1 MNSELLKK
9 YLGVPLVIQL
19 KQPLVGVFVKV
30 QEKGPHFAD
39 KTTAQWIPQPAA
51 SAGGAPEATQIL
63 QMAVISEIDEAMGCC
78 EVQWMSIAQ
87 SPRGIIA
94 TLMDLDNISAVTRV
108 VSVTEPEAPSRIIT
122 G

>member
-1 MNSELLKK
+1 MNSALLKK

-30 QEKGPHFAD
+30 QEKAPHFSD
-39 KTTAQWIPQPAA
+39 KATAQWIPQPAT
-51 SAGGAPEATQIL
+51 SEKGTEATQIL
-63 QMAVISEIDEAMGCC
+63 QMAVISEIDDAMGCC

-87 SPRGIIA
+87 NPRSIIA
-94 TLMDLDNISAVTRV
+94 TLMDLDNIAAVTRV
-108 VSVTEPEAPSRIIT
+108 VSVAELDPPSLIIK

>member
-1 MNSELLKK
+1 MNSTLLKK

-19 KQPLVGVFVKV
+19 KNPLVGVFVRVK
-30 QEKGPHFAD
+30 EKALHFSEPG
-39 KTTAQWIPQPAA
+39 TPQWIPQPAA
-51 SAGGAPEATQIL
+51 SDKGTEVTQVL

-78 EVQWMSIAQ
+78 EVQWMSVAEN
-87 SPRGIIA
+87 PRSVIA

-108 VSVTEPEAPSRIIT
+108 VSVAEPSSILLK